1 MRKSNLPL
9 TPTEEFL
16 IRMFYLEG
24 WSMKKVAEK
33 LDINLNEA
41 LAKRNK
47 ALRRLRCMERSELEA
62 YLFYGVNAQNEILW
76 DRQSQFEKIMLKLA
90 QDIEDENE

>member
-1 MRKSNLPL
+1 MRKSYLPL
-9 TPTEEFL
+9 TPAEEFL

-24 WSMKKVAEK
+24 WSMKKVAEE
-33 LDINLNEA
+33 LDITLKEA

-62 YLFYGVNAQNEILW
+62 YLLRKVNAQNEILW
-76 DRQSQFEKIMLKLA
+76 NRPNQFEEIMLKLA
-90 QDIEDENE
+90 QDVEDENE